1 MDYDRIIVFDQGE
14 IKESGAPYELIK
26 QGGVFASMCK
36 ESGEYKD
43 LVEIARLTFIKK
55 SL

>member
-14 IKESGAPYELIK
+14 VKESGAPYDLIQ
-26 QGGVFASMCK
+26 QGGVFAAMCK

-43 LVEIARLTFIKK
+43 LVEIATLAFIKK
-55 SL
+55 S